1 MKADH
6 CKVKRQ
12 LAIAKGQ
19 IDGITKMVDQD
30 VYCIDISNQLLATI
44 ALLKRVNNE
53 VISAHLRGCVENAKD
68 QADLD
73 EKIQEIDAILERM
86 SKV

>member
-6 CKVKRQ
+6 TKVKRQ

-19 IDGITKMVDQD
+19 IDGITKMIDHD
-30 VYCIDISNQLLATI
+30 AYCIDVSNQLLATI

-73 EKIQEIDAILERM
+73 QKIKEINAILERM
-86 SKV
+86 SKA

>member
-6 CKVKRQ
+6 SKVKRQ

-19 IDGITKMVDQD
+19 IDGIIKMIDRD
-30 VYCIDISNQLLATI
+30 AYCIDVSNQLLATI

-53 VISAHLRGCVENAKD
+53 VISAHLKGCVENAKD

-73 EKIQEIDAILERM
+73 RKIEEIDAILERM
-86 SKV
+86 SNV

>member
-6 CKVKRQ
+6 SKVKRQ

-19 IDGITKMVDQD
+19 IDGITKMIDRD
-30 VYCIDISNQLLATI
+30 AYCIDVSNQLLATI

-53 VISAHLRGCVENAKD
+53 VISAHLKGCVENAKD

-73 EKIQEIDAILERM
+73 RKIEEIDAILERM
-86 SKV
+86 SNV